1 MDKQDFYANQLRM
14 AREKK
19 KNSPEEMAKEKLKKK
34 VKRQILFWFC
44 TTVLPWILLVVGILF
59 VIGLVWFM
67 ACDNSMGSAKGWALS
82 KIMRA
87 KGMCPF

>member
-19 KNSPEEMAKEKLKKK
+19 KNSPEEKAKEQLKKE
-34 VKRQILFWFC
+34 VKRQIFFWFC
-44 TTVLPWILLVVGILF
+44 STILPWILLIGGIMLI
-59 VIGLVWFM
+59 IGVLWFM
-67 ACDNSMGSAKGWALS
+67 ACENSTGGMKGWALS
-82 KIMRA
+82 QILKS